1 LGKNAK
7 IQAHICHWK
16 DLEAIEIEL
25 KFSFGIELRIVKLA
39 V

>member
-1 LGKNAK
+1 MKKYKLT
-7 IQAHICHWK
+7 ICHWK